1 MRLRNLLVGSLLLV
15 SAGCGGAQTSRATAI
30 ANACDELDA
39 STRTAAVFDA
49 PLTVVSAERVYT
61 DNPKPFMRDPRG
73 IAVDVRAEPGM
84 DQPYLH
90 RVVTCRLGAT
100 DGRTSVAVQSRG
112 PVYRVTVTS
121 DQASTA
127 RDLFAQLDSLQTDL

>member
-1 MRLRNLLVGSLLLV
+1 M
-15 SAGCGGAQTSRATAI
+15 SAGCGGAQTSRATTV
-30 ANACDELDA
+30 ANACDELEP
-39 STRTAAVFDA
+39 SVRSAAVFDA

-90 RVVTCRLGAT
+90 RVVTCRIGAT
-100 DGRTSVAVQSRG
+100 DGRTQVAVHPRG

-121 DQASTA
+121 DDPSTA
-127 RDLFAQLDSLQTDL
+127 RDLFAQLDVLQADR